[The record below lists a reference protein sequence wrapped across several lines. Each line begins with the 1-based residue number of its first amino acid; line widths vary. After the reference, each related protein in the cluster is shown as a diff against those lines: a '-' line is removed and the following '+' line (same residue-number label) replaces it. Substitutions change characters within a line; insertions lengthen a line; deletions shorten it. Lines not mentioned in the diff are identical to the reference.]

1 MLERLRDKGIALA
14 VASNKYQAGTEALI
28 NRFFA
33 DFDFVRIL
41 GQREGMPIKPDPA
54 IVREAMEG
62 VPGIELEEV
71 IYCGDSDVD
80 MMTGA
85 NAGVRTIGVRWGFRT
100 EEELLK
106 HNPWLMVGNPDEI
119 AEAAIHGIK

>member
-1 MLERLRDKGIALA
+1 
-14 VASNKYQAGTEALI
+14 
-28 NRFFA
+28 
-33 DFDFVRIL
+33 
-41 GQREGMPIKPDPA
+41 
-54 IVREAMEG
+54 
-62 VPGIELEEV
+62 V

-106 HNPWLMVGNPDEI
+106 HNPWLLVGNPDEI